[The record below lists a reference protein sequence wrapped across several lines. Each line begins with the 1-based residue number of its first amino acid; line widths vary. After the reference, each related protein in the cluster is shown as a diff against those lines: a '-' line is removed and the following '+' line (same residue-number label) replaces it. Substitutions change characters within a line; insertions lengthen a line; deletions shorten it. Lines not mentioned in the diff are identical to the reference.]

1 MGNNPF
7 FMSSHD
13 TMCQRCDGL
22 CCRVYDIFD
31 SATGTLVKKWWQ
43 KCGYLDIKNRCRIY
57 ETRKNHA
64 GYRESCDIY
73 DCMEGWPIVTIFAR
87 RLDDAQ
93 YPNKFAII
101 ASLLETIRMRVVASP
116 ESREQIL
123 LFSATLL
130 NALAI
135 DDSLSLATRL
145 VRIKIER
152 WTGEDTL

>member
-1 MGNNPF
+1 M
-7 FMSSHD
+7 
-13 TMCQRCDGL
+13 
-22 CCRVYDIFD
+22 
-31 SATGTLVKKWWQ
+31 
-43 KCGYLDIKNRCRIY
+43 
-57 ETRKNHA
+57 
-64 GYRESCDIY
+64 
-73 DCMEGWPIVTIFAR
+73 TIFAR